1 MCNPTRNRDNDRHDK
16 WNETKQVFLVTNE
29 VMCAWIVSNNINE
42 NGSPAR
48 HIIVVQI

>member
-29 VMCAWIVSNNINE
+29 VMCAWIVPHNINGTPDTE
-42 NGSPAR
+42 LLGKFK
-48 HIIVVQI
+48 